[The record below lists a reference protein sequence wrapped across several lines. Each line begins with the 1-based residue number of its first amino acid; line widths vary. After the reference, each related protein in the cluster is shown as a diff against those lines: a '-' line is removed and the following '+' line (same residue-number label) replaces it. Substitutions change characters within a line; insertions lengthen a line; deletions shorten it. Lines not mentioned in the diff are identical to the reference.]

1 MGEMEHQEK
10 MDFQVD
16 QEPKE
21 TVELKETG
29 VSQELQ
35 VRQEKTATADVTVV
49 WDKRENLE
57 YQAVDMGVKRVDVVS
72 QELLDHQAHQEPLE
86 VHMDALARLKSQ
98 ICSDKLMHLKEQ
110 ELEVLLLEGLRK
122 EICSYVRRQEEL

>member
-1 MGEMEHQEK
+1 MEPLDILER
-10 MDFQVD
+10 
-16 QEPKE
+16 
-21 TVELKETG
+21 KETG

-57 YQAVDMGVKRVDVVS
+57 YQAVDMPVKRENVVS
-72 QELLDHQAHQEPLE
+72 QEPLDHQAHQELLEVHME
-86 VHMDALARLKSQ
+86 VHMDALARLKSHVCQ
-98 ICSDKLMHLKEQ
+98 HKLMNFKEQ

-122 EICSYVRRQEEL
+122 VHIKQISCVRCQEDM

>member
-21 TVELKETG
+21 TVELLETG

-57 YQAVDMGVKRVDVVS
+57 YQAVDMPVKRVNVVS

-86 VHMDALARLKSQ
+86 VHMEVRMSVVKKS
-98 ICSDKLMHLKEQ
+98 CSK
-110 ELEVLLLEGLRK
+110 
-122 EICSYVRRQEEL
+122 VRW